1 MERSGR
7 KPVKLPGATK
17 EHSLAMM
24 VFARGVSGS
33 GFQLSMLKRIC
44 DARKFVLC
52 VDWAGSLLE
61 EYVNLVLEQ
70 ESAKDVV
77 MLTGTRVQLPAADAA
92 KDVTIRG
99 PANYA

>member
-1 MERSGR
+1 M
-7 KPVKLPGATK
+7 
-17 EHSLAMM
+17 HSLAMM

-52 VDWAGSLLE
+52 VDRAGSLLE

-77 MLTGTRVQLPAADAA
+77 MLTGPPDCDVFCGICCRQLH
-92 KDVTIRG
+92 TG
-99 PANYA
+99 PG